1 MTKQVNLKLASMR
14 KIQKSKQGFTL
25 FEVLIA
31 LAILSIAMVAGM
43 LTTDVALNRTLSI
56 EKKILAHWVGMNILN
71 SMELK
76 LLKNKLSE
84 AESLT
89 DSGSLTIRNQSF
101 LWQLKT
107 EKKVLDAANLSSVQV
122 TVYDT
127 QDNSSNKNNINPP
140 LDVVSRNVFIY

>member
-1 MTKQVNLKLASMR
+1 MR

-89 DSGSLTIRNQSF
+89 DSGNLTIRNQNF
-101 LWQLKT
+101 FWRLKT
-107 EKKVLDAANLSSVQV
+107 EKKVLDTANLLSVQV
-122 TVYDT
+122 SVYDA
-127 QDNSSNKNNINPP
+127 QDNSNNANNMNTP
-140 LDVVSRNVFIY
+140 LDIVSRNVFIY

>member
-1 MTKQVNLKLASMR
+1 MR
-14 KIQKSKQGFTL
+14 KTQKSNQGFTL

-76 LLKNKLSE
+76 LLKNKLSQ

-89 DSGSLTIRNQSF
+89 DSGSVTLRNQSF
-101 LWQLKT
+101 FWQLKT
-107 EKKVLDAANLSSVQV
+107 EKKAIDTANLSSVQV
-122 TVYDT
+122 SVYDA
-127 QDNSSNKNNINPP
+127 QDNSTNTNNMNSP
-140 LDVVSRNVFIY
+140 LDIVSRNVFIY